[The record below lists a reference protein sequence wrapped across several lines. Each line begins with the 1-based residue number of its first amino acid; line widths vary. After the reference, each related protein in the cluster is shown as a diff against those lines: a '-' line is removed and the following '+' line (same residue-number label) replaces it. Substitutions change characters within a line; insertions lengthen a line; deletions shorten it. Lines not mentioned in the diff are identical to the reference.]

1 MASTINADVSGLKQT
16 ADSSTILTLQTNSTN
31 AMSISAS
38 QVVSFV
44 NTPTTSTGATY
55 ATTGKAIA
63 MALVFGF

>member
-1 MASTINADVSGLKQT
+1 MASTINADVSGLKST
-16 ADSSTILTLQTNSTN
+16 ADTSTVLTFQTNSTN

-44 NTPTTSTGATY
+44 NPPTTSTGATY

>member
-1 MASTINADVSGLKQT
+1 MASTVNASATGLQST
-16 ADSSTILTLQTNSTN
+16 ADTSGVLTLQTNGTN
-31 AMSISAS
+31 AMSISTS

-44 NTPTTSTGATY
+44 NPPTTSTGATY

>member
-1 MASTINADVSGLKQT
+1 MAATINANSTGLAQT
-16 ADSSTILTLQTNSTN
+16 ADTSGVLTLQTNGTN
-31 AMSISAS
+31 AMSISTS

-44 NTPTTSTGATY
+44 NPPTTSTGAAF